1 MWANIA
7 GIAILL
13 LTLAALIF
21 AALASRALEKGLE
34 AIACDQAQQRQGAE
48 RQLERLRAAIESVR
62 AVVATLTPVRTR
74 RRY

>member
-7 GIAILL
+7 GIAILS

-21 AALASRALEKGLE
+21 AARASRALEKGLE
-34 AIACDQAQQRQGAE
+34 AMACDQAQQRLGAE

-62 AVVATLTPVRTR
+62 AVVVTLPVRKK